1 MNTYTTL
8 IRAIDPKDGELKEW
22 CGPKIS
28 AATLE
33 EARYICQQS
42 GMGYCEVDGVQRVIE
57 N

>member
-1 MNTYTTL
+1 MNIYTTL